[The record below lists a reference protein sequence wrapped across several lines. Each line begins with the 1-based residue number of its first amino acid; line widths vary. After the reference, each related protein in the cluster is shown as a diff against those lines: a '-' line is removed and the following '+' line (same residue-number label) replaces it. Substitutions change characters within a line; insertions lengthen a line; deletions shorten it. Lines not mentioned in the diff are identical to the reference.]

1 MRMPGRWPDRL
12 RPDSPSGGPAE
23 GSPSAVRRSSDG
35 SGPVPPG
42 GGLPDR
48 ADSDP
53 ARYDPLRSPRAASHR
68 RGSTLTTTF
77 RELGILSETAEALEA
92 VGIVNPF
99 PIQEMTLPV
108 ALTGTDVI
116 GQAKTGTG
124 KTLGFGLPILER
136 VTVPSDVEAGRAK
149 PERLTDAP
157 QALVV
162 VPTRELCTQVTNDL
176 LTAGKV
182 RNVRVLAIYG
192 GRAYEPQVEALQ
204 KGVDVVVGTPGRL
217 LDLAGQRKLDLSHV
231 KVLVLDEADE
241 MLDLGFLPDVEKIMN
256 MLPAKRQTMLFS
268 ATMPG
273 AVIGLAR
280 RYMSQPTH
288 IRATSP
294 DGEGV
299 TVANIK
305 QHVYRAHSMDKPELV
320 SRILQ
325 ANGRGLAMIFC
336 RTKRTAADI
345 AEQLERRGFASGA
358 VHGDLGQ
365 GAREQ
370 ALRAFRNGKV
380 DVLVCTDVA
389 ARGID
394 VEGVTHVINYQSPED
409 EKTFLHRV
417 GRTGR
422 AGAKGTAVTLVDWDD
437 IPRWQLI
444 NKALG
449 LDFHEPVETYS
460 SSPHLYEELDIPA
473 GTKGIL
479 PRGERTRAGLGAE
492 ELEDLG
498 EPGGRRGRGPK
509 AAERTE
515 ERPER
520 TRTPRQRR
528 RTRGGGDAVDAPA
541 PSERTDAAQAAPAA
555 VPAGDEA
562 RTESGPRTPRRRRR
576 TRVGAQGS
584 VPVAQA
590 APVAVAEAP
599 KAVETPRTEAP
610 APAPVVTE
618 TPKAET
624 PKADVPKAE
633 APKAEAPKVEE
644 RKAEEPKAPRRRT
657 RAARPEAVQAAPAVR
672 TPAAPAVQEPA
683 PVVRRRRARVRPAE
697 ETVFF
702 QTPETAAAAL
712 RAQSAVEAPKAEAPA
727 AVEAPKAEEPK
738 RAPRRR
744 AAGKAV
750 EAARAPEAVESA
762 VTTVEPVAAP
772 VAEPVAVVT
781 EAPAEVPAPRRRRT
795 ARRPAGSPVTA
806 EAPAA
811 EPVAEPVA
819 APVVEEAPA
828 PRRRRAATRAA
839 GSPAS
844 AEAAIIVVPAVTP
857 APVAEGAP
865 EPAPRRRRAVR
876 KATASPVTAEVPV
889 AEAPAA
895 GPVVEEAAAPV
906 VEPVVEEAPKKAAP
920 RRRTAKKAVAEAAP
934 AAEAP
939 AAEEAPKAPR
949 RRAAK
954 KTVAAEAPDASEPQA
969 PKAPARRRTVKKA
982 VAEPAAE
989 AVAGDEEPKKAP
1001 RRRTTK
1007 KTAAPAEG

>member
-1 MRMPGRWPDRL
+1 
-12 RPDSPSGGPAE
+12 
-23 GSPSAVRRSSDG
+23 
-35 SGPVPPG
+35 
-42 GGLPDR
+42 
-48 ADSDP
+48 
-53 ARYDPLRSPRAASHR
+53 
-68 RGSTLTTTF
+68 
-77 RELGILSETAEALEA
+77 
-92 VGIVNPF
+92 
-99 PIQEMTLPV
+99 MTLPV

-136 VTVPSDVEAGRAK
+136 VTVPLDVEAGRAK
-149 PERLTDAP
+149 PEQLTDAP

-162 VPTRELCTQVTNDL
+162 VPTRELCQQVTNDL

-192 GRAYEPQVEALQ
+192 GRAYEPQVEALK

-241 MLDLGFLPDVEKIMN
+241 MLDLGFLPDVEKIIN

-305 QHVYRAHSMDKPELV
+305 QHVYRAHNMDKPEMV

-422 AGAKGTAVTLVDWDD
+422 AGNKGTAVTLVDWDD

-444 NKALG
+444 NKALE
-449 LDFHEPVETYS
+449 LDFHDPVETYS

-479 PRGERTRAGLGAE
+479 PRAERTRAGLGAE

-498 EPGGRRGRGPK
+498 EPGGRRARGPK
-509 AAERTE
+509 NDRTERTE

-528 RTRGGGDAVDAPA
+528 RTRGGEPDATA
-541 PSERTDAAQAAPAA
+541 SAASAAPAVETA
-555 VPAGDEA
+555 PVTDEA
-562 RTESGPRTPRRRRR
+562 QAESGPRTPRRRRR
-576 TRVGAQGS
+576 TRVGAPGS
-584 VPVAQA
+584 APVTQA
-590 APVAVAEAP
+590 APAAQTAQATVARTEPKAPAARTVVEDAAPAPVTEAPVAAVAEAP
-599 KAVETPRTEAP
+599 AAEPRT
-610 APAPVVTE
+610 
-618 TPKAET
+618 
-624 PKADVPKAE
+624 
-633 APKAEAPKVEE
+633 
-644 RKAEEPKAPRRRT
+644 PRRRSRT
-657 RAARPEAVQAAPAVR
+657 AARPEAVR
-672 TPAAPAVQEPA
+672 TAPAAPAPVAQEPA
-683 PVVRRRRARVRPAE
+683 PAPRRRRPRVARPVE
-697 ETVFF
+697 DTVSF
-702 QTPETAAAAL
+702 QTVETAAAAL
-712 RAQSAVEAPKAEAPA
+712 RAAK
-727 AVEAPKAEEPK
+727 
-738 RAPRRR
+738 
-744 AAGKAV
+744 
-750 EAARAPEAVESA
+750 
-762 VTTVEPVAAP
+762 
-772 VAEPVAVVT
+772 
-781 EAPAEVPAPRRRRT
+781 
-795 ARRPAGSPVTA
+795 
-806 EAPAA
+806 
-811 EPVAEPVA
+811 A
-819 APVVEEAPA
+819 APVVE
-828 PRRRRAATRAA
+828 
-839 GSPAS
+839 
-844 AEAAIIVVPAVTP
+844 
-857 APVAEGAP
+857 APVAAAP
-865 EPAPRRRRAVR
+865 A
-876 KATASPVTAEVPV
+876 
-889 AEAPAA
+889 AEAP
-895 GPVVEEAAAPV
+895 VEE
-906 VEPVVEEAPKKAAP
+906 PKKAP
-920 RRRTAKKAVAEAAP
+920 RRRTAKKAVAEPVAETAVAAPVVAEPVAAVVAPVAPVAEAAAAVTAEVPAPRRRRVVRKAAGSPVTSTPVVEAVVEPAPAPVVEEEPKKPARRRVVRKAAGSPTASAEAATVIITTPVAKAAP
-934 AAEAP
+934 AAVVEAPAVAVAPVVEAPVAAAPAAEAPVEEPKKAPRRRTAKKAVAEPVAETAVEAP

-954 KTVAAEAPDASEPQA
+954 KAVVAEAPDASEP
-969 PKAPARRRTVKKA
+969 KTPARRRTTKKA
-982 VAEPAAE
+982 AAEPVAEAAE
-989 AVAGDEEPKKAP
+989 AEAPKAP

-1007 KTAAPAEG
+1007 KAAAAQPES